1 MLSQEFHTYRY
12 TLLMARVR
20 RRSAVIIFFAFS
32 AFFAI
37 SPPQVKEICN
47 NGVDDDLDGL
57 IDCDDPACKGG
68 KLCEGEK
75 TGEFY

>member
-12 TLLMARVR
+12 AQLIARVR
-20 RRSAVIIFFAFS
+20 RRSAVLIFFAFS

-37 SPPQVKEICN
+37 SPPKVVEICN
-47 NGVDDDLDGL
+47 NGVDDDLNGL
-57 IDCDDPACKGG
+57 IDCADPACNGG

-75 TGEFY
+75 EGEFF